1 MVFSVVYFMLYPFII
16 FELSR
21 SSDRIFNA
29 EAAGSPTSKPSDRS
43 NKAKV
48 RLGDLFGKP
57 RFFFGIWA
65 QMNLLMSL
73 QFLAPNLAV
82 HIKEYGFST
91 FTVGI
96 AYGIPAMLFAL
107 TCPFIYML
115 TERMRKRGLILI
127 GWMMITMALLMIGG
141 TSWIKGFENPEF
153 IFLGLVIIGLSAGM
167 TTIPILPEMLEAIED
182 DQTLDEKYDREVIE
196 NTTSGLFITFQSI
209 GETVG
214 PILNSMLVKYYGF
227 MRAFEI
233 YSSYLMVWCLMY
245 FLFCGNFSM
254 IFGNPCSSAD
264 SI

>member
-1 MVFSVVYFMLYPFII
+1 MVFTVIYMMLYPFVIYQ
-16 FELSR
+16 LAM
-21 SSDRIFNA
+21 SSDRIFQA
-29 EAAGSPTSKPSDRS
+29 ELLSSPSSKHTERS
-43 NKAKV
+43 NMAKV
-48 RLGDLFGKP
+48 QLRDLFGKA

-107 TCPFIYML
+107 TCPFIYIL

-127 GWMMITMALLMIGG
+127 GWLVTTVAMLMIGG
-141 TSWIKGFENPEF
+141 TKWIDGFSNPEF

-182 DQTLDEKYDREVIE
+182 DELLNQKYDREVIE

-209 GETVG
+209 GETLG
-214 PILNSMLVKYYGF
+214 PILNSMLVKYFGF
-227 MRAFEI
+227 TRAFEI
-233 YSSYLMVWCLMY
+233 YSTYLFAWCVLY
-245 FLFCGNFSM
+245 FVFCGNF
-254 IFGNPCSSAD
+254 
-264 SI
+264 